1 MIFLRQY
8 KICLLKFQSFTFRLT
23 ETLTIM
29 PFIDLHILRGDFA
42 AFRKSKDLEIV
53 DIPSTKTMS
62 HDDDGVTEIEIWRN
76 VLYVVV

>member
-1 MIFLRQY
+1 
-8 KICLLKFQSFTFRLT
+8 
-23 ETLTIM
+23 M